1 MLYETEHNG
10 KKSDVILLAVLY
22 HLSSDSAGKQGDG
35 VNIRSPVTM
44 VGAHKL
50 HETKAP
56 FPGSSIERE
65 KVEVLTRCQ
74 THIYRELR

>member
-1 MLYETEHNG
+1 MLYETGFNG
-10 KKSDVILLAVLY
+10 KKSDVILLAVRLY

-35 VNIRSPVTM
+35 VNIRSPVTT

-65 KVEVLTRCQ
+65 KVGSS
-74 THIYRELR
+74 H